1 MVGGSKSVRGRKKR
15 RKAINQ
21 APRNAVT
28 LHQTKRLR
36 PTLAWLG
43 SGPTVAKPPAA
54 AAFDVPTAGVPTYL
68 VASVPPGAGDFAA
81 SGLGLTVS
89 DSGAAMHYLLVEIKL
104 GICARPG
111 TAPPTFPLNCKPVIP
126 RYSTNYER
134 QGVMARNFDTHIL

>member
-54 AAFDVPTAGVPTYL
+54 AAFDVPTAGGPTYL
-68 VASVPPGAGDFAA
+68 VASGPPGARELAA
-81 SGLGLTVS
+81 SGFGFARS
-89 DSGAAMHYLLVEIKL
+89 HSGGAHHYPLVEFRL
-104 GICARPG
+104 GV
-111 TAPPTFPLNCKPVIP
+111 F
-126 RYSTNYER
+126 
-134 QGVMARNFDTHIL
+134 